1 MGKQIIEA
9 KGVSMR
15 FNLASEKVDNI
26 KEYFV
31 KKIKGSISYTSL
43 WALKG
48 VDFQMEAGESVA
60 LIGLNGSG
68 KSTFLKILAGV
79 LEPTEG
85 SVKVEGAV
93 APLIE
98 LGAGFDMDLT
108 ARENVWLSGAILG
121 YPRSVMREHYDE
133 IVEFSGLQEFMDVPV
148 KNFSSGMAARLAF
161 AVMTFGA
168 PDILIVDEVLSVG
181 DFTFQEKCK
190 KRIQELKRKGTAILL
205 VSHSVE
211 QVRKICSR
219 AMWLEKG
226 IVQMDGPCQAVTEAY
241 VRREEDRAA
250 GEEVTE
256 ATFDIVVPLY
266 RTPPAYLDDMI
277 RSVQAQTYDKWRLY
291 ISDGSGEG
299 FSLEETLEAYASQDE
314 RIHIIHND
322 CRLRAPD
329 NINRALKRA
338 GGDYVVFLGHDD
350 TLSPETLEEC
360 VKVIRSCPEAQF
372 IYTDADK
379 ISEDGREYCQP
390 CRKQGFNLDLLRSY
404 NYIGRLSVVRKDLRE
419 SVGYMDPEYDG
430 AHDYDY
436 TIRCVE
442 QTSYIVHIPKILY
455 HWRMS
460 PGSVATSTTNK
471 PYAYESARKLLMAHY
486 ARAGIDAD
494 VQYTPYGSYRS
505 IYRIKE
511 SPLVSVVIVDNGSR
525 EDLERCKESLRSLT
539 YGNIEILHD
548 GAERARGEY
557 LLFMESRTWFADPN
571 SIQEM
576 LGYCM
581 REDVGIVGARI
592 LCPDDT
598 VWHAGIGVS
607 RDGTIEYI
615 CQGVGKDD
623 PAYYHHTM
631 SVQDCSAVSSVCMLV
646 KRSVYNEEG
655 GIGVGGEEAAGDVG
669 FCLRAGERGYRIVY
683 QPYAVLYRNGPED
696 TLSVQ

>member
-31 KKIKGSISYTSL
+31 KKIKGSISYASF

-60 LIGLNGSG
+60 LIGRNGSG

-121 YPRSVMREHYDE
+121 YPRSVMRQYYDE
-133 IVEFSGLQEFMDVPV
+133 IVEFSGLQEFMDIPV

-168 PDILIVDEVLSVG
+168 PDILIVDEVLTVG

-190 KRIQELKRKGTAILL
+190 KRIQELKRRGTAILL
-205 VSHSVE
+205 VSHSME

-219 AMWLEKG
+219 AVWLEKG

-241 VRREEDRAA
+241 VRREEAK
-250 GEEVTE
+250 E

-266 RTPPAYLDDMI
+266 RTPLPYLDDMI
-277 RSVQAQTYDKWRLY
+277 RSVREQTYDKWKLY
-291 ISDGSGEG
+291 LSDGSGED
-299 FSLEETLEAYASQDE
+299 SPLREALEAYASQDS
-314 RIHIIHND
+314 RIRIIQNN
-322 CRLRAPD
+322 CRLCAPE
-329 NINRALKRA
+329 NTNRALAQA
-338 GGDYVVFLGHDD
+338 GGDYVVLLGHDD
-350 TLSPETLEEC
+350 TLSPEALKEC
-360 VKVIRSCPEAQF
+360 AEAIRSCPETEL

-390 CRKQGFNLDLLRSY
+390 CRKSGFNLDLLRSY
-404 NYIGRLSVVRKDLRE
+404 NYIGHLSVIRKGLRE
-419 SVGYMDPEYDG
+419 KVGYMDPEYDG

-436 TIRCVE
+436 IIRCAE
-442 QTSYIVHIPKILY
+442 QAGHIAHIPKILY

-460 PGSVATSTTNK
+460 PGSMATSTANK
-471 PYAYESARKLLMAHY
+471 PYAYEAARKLLLAHY
-486 ARAGIDAD
+486 GRAGIDAD
-494 VQYTPYGSYRS
+494 VRYTPYGSYRS

-511 SPLVSVVIVDNGSR
+511 SPLVSVAISDKGGR
-525 EDLERCKESLRSLT
+525 EDMERCKGSLASLT
-539 YGNIEILHD
+539 YKNIEILCG
-548 GAERARGEY
+548 GAKKPRGDY
-557 LLFMESRTWFADPN
+557 VLFLDSTVWFADPD

-598 VWHAGIGVS
+598 IWHAGIRVS
-607 RDGTIEYI
+607 RDGMAEHM
-615 CQGVGKDD
+615 CRGVRKDD

-631 SVQDCSAVSSVCMLV
+631 SVQDCSAVSSACMLV
-646 KRSVYNEEG
+646 KRSVYGEAG
-655 GIGVGGEEAAGDVG
+655 GMGSKITEASDDVG
-669 FCLRAGERGYRIVY
+669 FCLRAGEKGYRVVY

-696 TLSVQ
+696 TVRGEE

>member
-31 KKIKGSISYTSL
+31 KKIKGGISYASL

-133 IVEFSGLQEFMDVPV
+133 IVEFSGLQEFMDIPV

-190 KRIQELKRKGTAILL
+190 KRIQELGKRGTAILL

-211 QVRKICSR
+211 QVQKICSR
-219 AMWLEKG
+219 AVWLEKG

-250 GEEVTE
+250 GDKVKE

-266 RTPPAYLDDMI
+266 RTPPDYLDDMI
-277 RSVQAQTYDKWRLY
+277 RSVQAQTYDKWKLY
-291 ISDGSGEG
+291 LSDGSGEG
-299 FSLEETLEAYASQDE
+299 SPLKEMLEAYASQDE
-314 RIHIIHND
+314 RIHIIHNG

-338 GGDYVVFLGHDD
+338 EGDYVVFLGHDD

-360 VKVIRSCPEAQF
+360 VKVIHSCPEAQF

-419 SVGYMDPEYDG
+419 RVGYMDPEYDG

-436 TIRCVE
+436 TVRCVE
-442 QTSYIVHIPKILY
+442 QTGHIVHIPKILY

-460 PGSVATSTTNK
+460 PGAVATS
-471 PYAYESARKLLMAHY
+471 
-486 ARAGIDAD
+486 DAD

-511 SPLVSVVIVDNGSR
+511 SPLVSVVVLDTGSR
-525 EDLERCKESLRSLT
+525 EDLERCKGSLQSLT
-539 YGNIEILHD
+539 YGNIEILYE
-548 GAERARGEY
+548 GAGRAKGEY
-557 LLFMESRTWFADPN
+557 LLFLKSRTWFADPN

-581 REDVGIVGARI
+581 RDDVGIVGARI

-598 VWHAGIGVS
+598 VWHAGIRVS
-607 RDGTIEYI
+607 RDGTIEYL
-615 CQGVGKDD
+615 CRGVGKDD

-631 SVQDCSAVSSVCMLV
+631 SVQDCSAVSSACMLV
-646 KRSVYNEEG
+646 KRSVYDEAG
-655 GIGVGGEEAAGDVG
+655 GMGFGGAKAADDVG
-669 FCLRAGERGYRIVY
+669 FCLRAGERGYRAVY
-683 QPYAVLYRNGPED
+683 QPYAVLYRNGSED